1 MTKKKIIN
9 KIVDLLEK
17 SSEIEVK
24 RLYFLIE
31 SFLN

>member
-9 KIVDLLEK
+9 KIVNLLEK
-17 SSEIEVK
+17 SSKTEVK